1 MPSIADGEF
10 LIRNLW
16 LSCDPAQR
24 PWMEVDT
31 YIPKLPLG
39 EVMLSGS
46 AGEVVESKH
55 PDFAPGEL
63 VSGVFGWQDYAVSDG
78 SAGIFPVTKVPPGV
92 DLPTA
97 MSLLGVTGLTAHIGL
112 LEIGQPQPGDTV
124 AVSGAAGSVG
134 SFVVQIAKLNGF
146 KVVAIA
152 GGATK
157 CDWLTGELSA
167 DAAIDYKGERRGSH
181 RRALSGRRGCVLR
194 QRRRRDPRCR
204 ARPHR
209 DRLSHR
215 PLRVDLRVQRLRA
228 AGPESA
234 TTTG

>member
-55 PDFAPGEL
+55 PDFAAGEL

-78 SAGIFPVTKVPPGV
+78 TAGIFPVTKVPPGV

-112 LEIGQPQPGDTV
+112 LEIGQP
-124 AVSGAAGSVG
+124 AAGRHGRGLGRSRLGRLVRRADRQAPG
-134 SFVVQIAKLNGF
+134 LR
-146 KVVAIA
+146 A
-152 GGATK
+152 GHRRRRRQVRLAHGRA
-157 CDWLTGELSA
+157 
-167 DAAIDYKGERRGSH
+167 RRGRGDRLQGRGRRGPH
-181 RRALSGRRGCVLR
+181 RRALPDGVDVFFDNVGGEILDAVLEHIAIGARIVLCGSISGYNDFE
-194 QRRRRDPRCR
+194 QRP
-204 ARPHR
+204 
-209 DRLSHR
+209 
-215 PLRVDLRVQRLRA
+215 
-228 AGPESA
+228 GSA